1 MQYKES
7 LNEDLLK
14 LLDDISAYRDI
25 NNDFP
30 ERNFEKELA
39 ELEELALKLFK
50 LKLSKYEG
58 FSKVKVAVIGNFSSG
73 KSSFINSLLGA
84 DICPVKV
91 NPTTSAVTKF
101 IYGDTEEIFQIDK
114 NGNKK
119 KIDKKQYLNL
129 CQHNVKTMEKTKGFF
144 FEYRYPS
151 SILKNIELYD
161 TPGFENKENPQDEQI
176 TREIAT
182 NQADIILFI
191 QDIQKGT
198 IEERTINKI
207 KEIKETSPAKE
218 WYLIFNKADTK
229 PKRELQ
235 EIKENFKNSEIKNF
249 FSSVHFYSAK
259 KVIEAIRFSNEGDF
273 EELKK
278 WLKQIKEGKY
288 EVLLTKKLDDS
299 STLKKRGH
307 IKKRT
312 KKNSPKKHLIEIYIH
327 KNCDCKSLKD
337 FLLKI
342 VNRSKFSNSIPDIEN
357 RIFKITLSDL
367 NINPKFLEERKK
379 LISIFNNISSQK
391 DKFINEEIQKLTEI
405 YNKKKKEILKLIE
418 SKTTLDLL
426 RPEVRNFDRVL
437 DVFKKEFRFKAPKY
451 AENSIN
457 IFIRI
462 TQGILA
468 DYLDN
473 FNITKEIKEQIIK
486 SYEESLKK
494 FISNLDEQG
503 NTIPAEYKQTTL
515 SAFSNVILL
524 NIVENLIEQKKK
536 QAEAEVNEIREKI
549 RKVMKGQP
557 EKLTEFHREPATA

>member
-101 IYGDTEEIFQIDK
+101 IYGDIEEIFQIDK

-119 KIDKKQYLNL
+119 KIDKEQYLNL

-151 SILKNIELYD
+151 PILKNIELYD

-182 NQADIILFI
+182 NQADIILFV

-198 IEERTINKI
+198 LEERTINKI
-207 KEIKETSPAKE
+207 KKIKETSPAKE

-235 EIKENFKNSEIKNF
+235 EIKENFENSEIRKF

-259 KVIEAIRFSNEGDF
+259 KVIEAIKLSDEGDF

-278 WLKQIKEGKY
+278 WLKSVREGKY
-288 EVLLTKKLDDS
+288 EVILTKKLDDS
-299 STLKKRGH
+299 PSSQKRGH
-307 IKKRT
+307 IKKKI
-312 KKNSPKKHLIEIYIH
+312 KKRHLIEIYIH
-327 KNCDCKSLKD
+327 KNCECKSFKD
-337 FLLKI
+337 LLLKI
-342 VNRSKFSNSIPDIEN
+342 LNSSKSSNNKPDLESRAF
-357 RIFKITLSDL
+357 RITFSDL
-367 NINPKFLEERKK
+367 NINPAFLEEREK

-405 YNKKKKEILKLIE
+405 YSKKKKELLKLIE
-418 SKTTLDLL
+418 SKTNLELL
-426 RPEVRNFDRVL
+426 RPEVRNLDRIL
-437 DVFKKEFRFKAPKY
+437 DVFKEEFKFKVPKY

-473 FNITKEIKEQIIK
+473 FNITKEIKNQIIK

-503 NTIPAEYKQTTL
+503 DTIPAEYKQTTL
-515 SAFSNVILL
+515 SAFSKVILL

-549 RKVMKGQP
+549 KKVMQGQP
-557 EKLTEFHREPATA
+557 EKLTKLHSKSATA

>member
-39 ELEELALKLFK
+39 ELEELGLKLFR

-101 IYGDTEEIFQIDK
+101 IYGDTEEVFLIDE

-119 KIDKKQYLNL
+119 KIDKDQYLNL

-151 SILKNIELYD
+151 PILKNIELYD

-198 IEERTINKI
+198 LEERTINKI

-218 WYLIFNKADTK
+218 WYLIFNKADAK

-235 EIKENFKNSEIKNF
+235 EIKENFENSEIRKF

-259 KVIEAIRFSNEGDF
+259 KVIEAIKLSDEGDF
-273 EELKK
+273 EEFKN
-278 WLKQIKEGKY
+278 WLKCIKEGKY
-288 EVLLTKKLDDS
+288 EVVLTKKLDDNQS
-299 STLKKRGH
+299 SKKSRY
-307 IKKRT
+307 IKK
-312 KKNSPKKHLIEIYIH
+312 KKKSDSKRHLIEIHIH
-327 KNCDCKSLKD
+327 KNCNCKSLKD
-337 FLLKI
+337 ALLKFI
-342 VNRSKFSNSIPDIEN
+342 NGSKSSDSISDMEN
-357 RIFKITLSDL
+357 RIFKITLS
-367 NINPKFLEERKK
+367 NPNTNPAFLEEREK
-379 LISIFNNISSQK
+379 LISIFNSISSKK
-391 DKFINEEIQKLTEI
+391 DNFINEEIQKLTKI
-405 YNKKKKEILKLIE
+405 YTKKKEEILKLIE
-418 SKTTLDLL
+418 SKTTLELL
-426 RPEVRNFDRVL
+426 RPEVKNLDRIL
-437 DVFKKEFRFKAPKY
+437 NIFKKEFKFKVPKY

-457 IFIRI
+457 IFIKV

-473 FNITKEIKEQIIK
+473 FKITKEIKEQIIK

-494 FISNLDEQG
+494 FTSNLDEQG
-503 NTIPAEYKQTTL
+503 NNIPAEHKQIAL
-515 SAFSNVILL
+515 SAFSKVILL
-524 NIVENLIEQKKK
+524 NIVENLIEQQKK

-549 RKVMKGQP
+549 KKVMQGKP
-557 EKLTEFHREPATA
+557 EKLTELQNKSATA